1 MDSDSFAVLKA
12 ALKSRREELHCLAE
26 RISERRPGFADK
38 AEGVDSMAYQLHNL
52 YGGFEQ
58 LFEEIA
64 GTFENQVEG
73 EGYHTGLLR
82 RMKLRIEGIR
92 PALLSSETAG
102 ILDELRRFRHLFRH
116 AYTADLDPLKVGEIA
131 DKVPELTERF
141 DADLD
146 GFLQQLRPE

>member
-1 MDSDSFAVLKA
+1 MDSDSFAVLRA
-12 ALKSRREELHCLAE
+12 ALESRREELHRLAE
-26 RISERRPGFADK
+26 RIRERRPGFADTP
-38 AEGVDSMAYQLHNL
+38 EGVDSMAYQLHNL

-73 EGYHTGLLR
+73 ESYHTGLLR

-92 PALLSSETAG
+92 PALLSPETEE

-131 DKVPELTERF
+131 DRVTELRERF

-146 GFLQQLRPE
+146 GFLRQLRPG

>member
-1 MDSDSFAVLKA
+1 MDKESFAVLKA
-12 ALKSRREELHCLAE
+12 GLESRREELHRLAE
-26 RISERRPGFADK
+26 RIRERCPGFADTP
-38 AEGVDSMAYQLHNL
+38 EGMDSMAYQLHNL

-58 LFEEIA
+58 LFEEVA

-73 EGYHTGLLR
+73 EGCHTGLLR

-92 PALLSSETAG
+92 PALLSPETEG

-116 AYTADLDPLKVGEIA
+116 PCTADLDPLRVGEIA
-131 DKVPELTERF
+131 DKVPELIERF
-141 DADLD
+141 DADLR

>member
-1 MDSDSFAVLKA
+1 MDKESFAVLEA
-12 ALKSRREELHCLAE
+12 GLESRREELHRLAE
-26 RISERRPGFADK
+26 RIRERRPGFADTP
-38 AEGVDSMAYQLHNL
+38 EGVDSMAYQLHNL

-58 LFEEIA
+58 LFEEVA

-73 EGYHTGLLR
+73 ECCRTGLLR

-92 PALLSSETAG
+92 PALLSPETAE

-131 DKVPELTERF
+131 GRVGELRERF

-146 GFLQQLRPE
+146 SFLRQLGPG

>member
-1 MDSDSFAVLKA
+1 MDKESFAVLKA
-12 ALKSRREELHCLAE
+12 GLESRREELHRLAE
-26 RISERRPGFADK
+26 RIRQRRPGFAET

-58 LFEEIA
+58 LFEEVA
-64 GTFENQVEG
+64 GTFENRVEG
-73 EGYHTGLLR
+73 ESYHTGLLR

-92 PALLSSETAG
+92 PALLSLETAG

-116 AYTADLDPLKVGEIA
+116 AYTADLDPLKVGEIV
-131 DKVPELTERF
+131 DKVPELIERF
-141 DADLD
+141 DAGLD